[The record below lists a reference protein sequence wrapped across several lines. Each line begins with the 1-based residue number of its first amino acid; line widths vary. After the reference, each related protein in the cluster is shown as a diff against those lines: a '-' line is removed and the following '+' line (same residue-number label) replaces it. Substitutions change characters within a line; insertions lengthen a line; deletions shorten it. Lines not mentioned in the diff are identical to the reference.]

1 MTESK
6 IIHLKTGENIQILDV
21 YPDYLTD
28 KKYVVYRHQNQI
40 YISDYEQLKLHAQP
54 LDPKKEHRTTTNK
67 IKLYRQYFR
76 GDDNKVALSF
86 ENNEKKRVYYVWCNL
101 RKKYPCPK
109 IKSPSFKCSECKFQQ
124 FQPLNDQ
131 IIFEHLKGK
140 NQYGKEAFYGIY
152 PIREDNTVYFLAFD
166 FDKHNWKEI
175 VKALVKTCQKFK
187 LSPLLELSQSGNGCH
202 VWIFFQEAISAKKA
216 RQLGDAL
223 LKYTMQ
229 NYPQLN
235 FDAFDRLFPS
245 QDERSIAGFGNLIAL
260 PLQGEKVRHGKSR
273 FIDNHFEIIED
284 IWGTLENTP
293 KINETQV
300 DEVIQNI
307 QTILPIQF
315 YKEEAQ
321 SQEMNLFQINEESHS
336 YNNNIEITASNELIL
351 NIKDLPKPAL
361 VQLKYLSSFI
371 NKNYYI
377 KQRKRLST
385 HDTPRIIGLAKISDQ
400 QLRLPRG
407 LLSNVCQLLPN
418 ATVKEDYNQVVPLNV
433 QFSGTLYPEQQIA
446 FEKLKDTQSGILCA
460 GTGFGKTVVAAKL
473 IAVKQARTLVLVNN
487 KNLAKQWKNAIKQFL
502 VIKNAEQKEVKNF
515 VGELYGGKD
524 NLKGMIDIALFQSLN
539 KREDLPE
546 LLQNYEMVIVDE
558 AHHISAKTFED
569 IVSQSK
575 SRYIYGLTA
584 TPHREDHLEN
594 ILFMRIG
601 PIIHTAD
608 KIVPKHISQQLYLR
622 FTSCGEHLSTIEQ
635 QSLHQNYQMILENE
649 TRNQIIIQ
657 DIVACIKQNRHL
669 IVLSR
674 YVKHI
679 KQLNELL
686 YKIEPTIP
694 IYMLNGKMKAKDL
707 QIELGKLKQEG
718 RPFVLFTTGSYAG
731 EGFDLPAL
739 DTLML
744 TMPISGKTSLQQYLG
759 RLLRNLDEKEKLYVF
774 DYVDYAIPMMYR
786 MYQKRLSY
794 YRKAGY
800 SIMTDIHSNQYKS
813 ELITQNHQEI
823 FENDILHCRQVHFIY
838 SYLSQS
844 EAAWLVELSKKKEI
858 QIVLLLD
865 KKIANQP
872 HLQSSLANI
881 ETNGGQCIY
890 LEKIR
895 QRMAILDKKIS
906 WLLPDTN
913 QEEIALRLISPEI
926 AQNFL
931 KYFLQ

>member
-1 MTESK
+1 MIENK
-6 IIHLKTGENIQILDV
+6 IIHLKTGENIQILDI
-21 YPDYLTD
+21 YPDYLSD
-28 KKYVVYRHQNQI
+28 KRYVVYRHQDKI
-40 YISDYEQLKLHAQP
+40 YISDYGQLKLHIQS
-54 LDPKKEHRTTTNK
+54 LDSKKEPRTTADK

-86 ENNEKKRVYYVWCNL
+86 ENNEKKRVYYIWCNL
-101 RKKYPCPK
+101 RKQYPCPK
-109 IKSPSFKCSECKFQQ
+109 IKNPSFKCSECKFQQ

-152 PIREDNTVYFLAFD
+152 PLREDNTVYFLAFD
-166 FDKHNWKEI
+166 FDKHNWQEI
-175 VKALVKTCQKFK
+175 VQSLVETCQKFK
-187 LSPLLELSQSGNGCH
+187 LSPLLELSQSGKGCH
-202 VWIFFQEAISAKKA
+202 VWIFFQEAILAKKA

-229 NYPQLN
+229 NYPQLS

-260 PLQGEKVRHGKSR
+260 PLQGEKVKQGKSR
-273 FIDNHFEIIED
+273 FIDNHFEIVED
-284 IWGTLENTP
+284 IWGTLEDTP
-293 KINETQV
+293 KISETQV
-300 DEVIQNI
+300 DEIIQNI
-307 QTILPIQF
+307 KTLLPIQF
-315 YKEEAQ
+315 FKEEQ
-321 SQEMNLFQINEESHS
+321 KNQETNLFQINEAAHT
-336 YNNNIEITASNELIL
+336 YKNNIEITASNELIL
-351 NIKDLPKPAL
+351 DINDLTKPAL
-361 VQLKYLSSFI
+361 VQLKYLSSFT

-385 HDTPRIIGLAKISDQ
+385 HDTPRIISLAKIDNQ

-407 LLSNVCQLLPN
+407 LLSNVRQLLPN
-418 ATVKEDYNQVVPLNV
+418 ATIKEDYNQVTPLNI
-433 QFSGTLYPEQQIA
+433 QFTGSLYPEQQLAI
-446 FEKLKDTQSGILCA
+446 EKLSDTQSGILCA

-473 IAVKQARTLVLVNN
+473 IATKQARTLVLVNN
-487 KNLAKQWKNAIKQFL
+487 KNLAKQWKNSLKQFL
-502 VIKNAEQKEVKNF
+502 VVKNDDQKENKNF
-515 VGELYGGKD
+515 VGEIYGGKEK
-524 NLKGMIDIALFQSLN
+524 LKGMIDIALFQSLN
-539 KREDLPE
+539 KRKDLPE
-546 LLQNYEMVIVDE
+546 ILQKYEMVIVDE
-558 AHHISAKTFED
+558 SHHISAKTFED

-601 PIIHTAD
+601 PIIHTAE
-608 KIVPKHISQQLYLR
+608 KSIPNHISQQLFLR

-635 QSLHQNYQMILENE
+635 QTIHQNYQMILENE
-649 TRNQIIIQ
+649 TRNQVIIQ
-657 DIVACIKQNRHL
+657 DILDCIKQNRHL
-669 IVLSR
+669 IVLTR

-679 KQLNELL
+679 KQLYELL
-686 YKIEPTIP
+686 YKIAPTIP
-694 IYMLNGKMKAKDL
+694 SYMLNGKMKAKDL
-707 QIELGKLKQEG
+707 QLSLEKLKQEG

-759 RLLRNLDEKEKLYVF
+759 RLLRNLDKKEKLYVF

-794 YRKAGY
+794 YQKAGY
-800 SIMTDIHSNQYKS
+800 DIVTDIHSNQYKS
-813 ELITQNHQEI
+813 ELITQNYQETLKKDSLNCQQI
-823 FENDILHCRQVHFIY
+823 HFIY

-844 EAAWLVELSKKKEI
+844 EATWLVELSEKKKM
-858 QIVLLLD
+858 QMVLLLD
-865 KKIANQP
+865 NKIANQP
-872 HLQSSLANI
+872 HLQSCLVNI

-890 LEKIR
+890 LEKIG
-895 QRMAILDKKIS
+895 QRMAILDKKIT

-913 QEEIALRLISPEI
+913 QEEFALRLISSEI